1 MFSSSR
7 NKWPKMFESLIVC
20 AKIVVFPQGQCEE
33 GPFDVVIERGLIAAI
48 DRCKGECGNDKLT
61 CHYLTPGF
69 IDIHNHGMGRIPILN
84 IVSTIF
90 LNGLIIRV
98 I

>member
-1 MFSSSR
+1 
-7 NKWPKMFESLIVC
+7 MFESLIVC

-69 IDIHNHGMGRIPILN
+69 IDIHNHGMGRGNSNFEHCFDNFPKRLDNTCN
-84 IVSTIF
+84 IK
-90 LNGLIIRV
+90 
-98 I
+98 